1 MKKYLLITF
10 LSFCVFKT
18 NGQDSNWSVNAA
30 DYQYS
35 MTVTAFLNING
46 ATLSSNLDKVAA
58 FVNGEVR
65 GAANVV
71 YEASFN
77 KYVAY
82 LTVYANTSNEVIN
95 FKIFDSTANSIV
107 EVLETQNFVIDG
119 KLGNIFQSFSIAKPA
134 LSSEAVLNSFSF
146 LGITSVSTNIT
157 NQKIEIVVPKNTAI
171 TNLIPQF
178 NISDRARFFVN
189 GLKQISGV
197 SAHSFTTPKTF
208 ILLSENEAT
217 LLEFEVS
224 VILDTSNIDIPQ
236 LTLSIDVGAF
246 SGQSPFIISLQTNVA
261 ISSFTADAI
270 SLTNAVVST
279 IVKIDEFK
287 YSLSIA
293 PIQQGLCSVEIS
305 ENSIFNA
312 ENEGN
317 IASNKLNFTYDIVRP
332 YVLSIKRNNPLDELT
347 DSNII
352 EFRVVF
358 SEPVE
363 NVIATSFESV
373 SGAVITLIK
382 ENDATYKVT
391 LKGINHIVGAVSLHI
406 KSANSIQDKAGNLLL
421 NSIINVHQN

>member
-1 MKKYLLITF
+1 MKKYLLIIF
-10 LSFCVFKT
+10 LSFCFFKT
-18 NGQDSNWSVNAA
+18 TAQDSNWSVNAA

-95 FKIFDSTANSIV
+95 FKIFDSTTNTIV

-146 LGITSVSTNIT
+146 LGITSVSSNIQ
-157 NQKIEIVVPKNTAI
+157 NEKIEIKLPNHTDI
-171 TNLIPQF
+171 TSLTPEF
-178 NISDRARFFVN
+178 SISDGAHFFV
-189 GLKQISGV
+189 KTTAQISGV
-197 SAHSFTTPKTF
+197 SSHDFTDPIICKV
-208 ILLSENEAT
+208 LSENEAT
-217 LLEFEVS
+217 LKEYEVS
-224 VILDTSNIDIPQ
+224 VTVDNSNIEIPL
-236 LTLSIDVGAF
+236 LTLSTDSDVY
-246 SGQSPFIISLQTNVA
+246 SKQSPVLITVQTNVA
-261 ISSFTADAI
+261 ISSFTAGAI
-270 SLTNAVVST
+270 SLTNAVVAS

-293 PIQQGLCSVEIS
+293 PIQQGLFSVEIS
-305 ENSIFNA
+305 QNSVFNA

-317 IASNKLNFTYDIVRP
+317 SASNKLNFTYDIVRP
-332 YVLSIKRNNPLDELT
+332 YVRSIKRNNPLNELT
-347 DSNII
+347 DSAIL
-352 EFRVVF
+352 EFIVVF
-358 SEPVE
+358 SEPVK
-363 NVIATSFESV
+363 NVTFNSFESV
-373 SGAVITLIK
+373 SGATITVLK
-382 ENDATYKVT
+382 ETETMYKVT
-391 LKGINHIVGAVSLHI
+391 LKELNRIVGAVSLQL

-421 NSIINVHQN
+421 NSKINVQQN